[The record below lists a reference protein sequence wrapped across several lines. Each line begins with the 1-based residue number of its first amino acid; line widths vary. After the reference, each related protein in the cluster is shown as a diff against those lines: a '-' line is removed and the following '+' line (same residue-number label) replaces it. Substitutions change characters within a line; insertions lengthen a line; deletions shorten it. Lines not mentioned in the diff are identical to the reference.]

1 MKGCRV
7 TEQKR
12 LTLRDIARLAQ
23 VSTGTVSM
31 VLNNNP
37 LVAPK
42 TREHVRQIIEKFG
55 YIYNRSGAQLRK
67 KKTGVIGVS
76 ICNLANPY
84 FAEIA
89 VGLEESLSE
98 LGLALILGNSGD
110 SVKQQNKFL
119 NTAREHNVDAL
130 ILMPAV
136 GTTKAMVESILDWG
150 IPIIMVSRYVAGVNV
165 DYAGS
170 DNLQGL
176 AQATKHLVDLGHRR
190 IAYVGAGARTTSG
203 RDRFNGYKTA
213 LREAG
218 REISDELIVK
228 CGDTRSNGFSAIQE
242 LYKLEDPPTAIV
254 CFNDILAFGVMLG
267 LRSMGL
273 EPGKDCSV
281 VGTDDVDEAVLWR
294 PSLTTVAAHS
304 REIGLNAGQLLRK
317 RLETRNRPPE
327 RVLLKPQFIVRES
340 SSPYQS

>member
-1 MKGCRV
+1 MI
-7 TEQKR
+7 EQKR

-37 LVAPK
+37 LVAAK
-42 TREHVRQIIEKFG
+42 TREHVRQIIDQFG
-55 YIYNRSGAQLRK
+55 YVYNRSGAQLRK

-84 FAEIA
+84 FAEIT

-98 LGLALILGNSGD
+98 LGLALILGNSAD
-110 SVKQQNKFL
+110 SIKQQNKFL

-130 ILMPAV
+130 LLMPAV
-136 GTTKAMVESILDWG
+136 GTTRAMVESMLGWG
-150 IPIIMVSRYVAGVNV
+150 IPIIMVSRYVPGVNV

-170 DNLQGL
+170 DNLKGL
-176 AQATKHLVDLGHRR
+176 AQATQHLLDLGHQR
-190 IAYVGAGARTTSG
+190 IAFVGGGIRTTSG
-203 RDRFNGYKTA
+203 RDRLNGYKTA
-213 LREAG
+213 LRETG
-218 REISDELIVK
+218 RGISDELIIK
-228 CGDTRSNGFSAIQE
+228 CSDTRSNGFMAVQE
-242 LYKLEDPPTAIV
+242 LYKLDSPPTAIV

-281 VGTDDVDEAVLWR
+281 IGNDDVAEAVLWR
-294 PSLTTVAAHS
+294 PGLTTVAAHS

-317 RLETRNRPPE
+317 RLETRDRPPE
-327 RVLLKPQFIVRES
+327 RIILKPEVIIRDS
-340 SSPYQS
+340 TSPYRP